1 MDEHGRALAAGV
13 ALLERA
19 IDYTLGSLR
28 AVTPSALCRAT
39 PCAGWNLQRLLDH
52 MTDSLQTLNQ
62 AATGPIPLFPIPTDP
77 SHLYPPQQPLEGN
90 IATHGRL
97 TGPPPPG
104 PLSPGPLSPG
114 LPSSGP
120 LPPGSP
126 SPGHLP
132 PGSSSPGSSSLG
144 PSSFG
149 PSAYGPSSF
158 GLPSPAPT
166 WVGNP
171 ALLVRDGATEV
182 LGRWAAMAGDD
193 LVPVGDRHL
202 TSPMVAAIGAIELT
216 AHGWDV
222 AMACGEH
229 RPIPPLLAEELLDL
243 ARLFVTAQDRPGRFA
258 PPVPVPA
265 HSPPQDHLLAHL
277 GRHPDWVAHN

>member
-1 MDEHGRALAAGV
+1 MDGRWR
-13 ALLERA
+13 RA
-19 IDYTLGSLR
+19 WRCWNEPST
-28 AVTPSALCRAT
+28 TPSAACALSPHPRSAAPHRA
-39 PCAGWNLQRLLDH
+39 AGWNLQRLLDH

-62 AATGPIPLFPIPTDP
+62 AATDPIPFFPIPTDS
-77 SHLYPPQQPLEGN
+77 SHPYPPQQPLGGSL
-90 IATHGRL
+90 ATNPHGRL
-97 TGPPPPG
+97 TGPPPSG
-104 PLSPGPLSPG
+104 PPSPGSLSPG

-120 LPPGSP
+120 LPPGPP

-158 GLPSPAPT
+158 GLPSAAPT

-182 LGRWAAMAGDD
+182 LGRWAAMARDD

-265 HSPPQDHLLAHL
+265 YSPPQDHLLAHL
-277 GRHPDWVAHN
+277 GRHPD

>member
-77 SHLYPPQQPLEGN
+77 SHLYPPQQPLGGN

-104 PLSPGPLSPG
+104 PLSPGSLSPG
-114 LPSSGP
+114 LS
-120 LPPGSP
+120 
-126 SPGHLP
+126 SPGPLP

-222 AMACGEH
+222 ARACGEY

-265 HSPPQDHLLAHL
+265 HAPPQDHLLAHL
-277 GRHPDWVAHN
+277 GRHPNWAAHN

>member
-77 SHLYPPQQPLEGN
+77 SHLYPPQQPPGGSL
-90 IATHGRL
+90 ATHGRL

-104 PLSPGPLSPG
+104 PLSPGSLSPG
-114 LPSSGP
+114 LPSPGP
-120 LPPGSP
+120 
-126 SPGHLP
+126 LP

-158 GLPSPAPT
+158 GLPSPAPA

-182 LGRWAAMAGDD
+182 LGRWAAVAGDD
-193 LVPVGDRHL
+193 LIPVGDRHL

-222 AMACGEH
+222 ARACGEH

-265 HSPPQDHLLAHL
+265 HAPPQDHLLAHL
-277 GRHPDWVAHN
+277 GRHPNWAAHN

>member
-77 SHLYPPQQPLEGN
+77 SHLYPPQQPLGGN

-104 PLSPGPLSPG
+104 PLSPGSLSPG
-114 LPSSGP
+114 LS
-120 LPPGSP
+120 
-126 SPGHLP
+126 SPGPLP

-216 AHGWDV
+216 AHGWD
-222 AMACGEH
+222 AARACGEY

-265 HSPPQDHLLAHL
+265 HAPPQDHLLAHL
-277 GRHPDWVAHN
+277 GRHPNWAAHN

>member
-104 PLSPGPLSPG
+104 PLSPGSLSPG
-114 LPSSGP
+114 LSSPELSSSG
-120 LPPGSP
+120 L
-126 SPGHLP
+126 
-132 PGSSSPGSSSLG
+132 SSL
-144 PSSFG
+144 
-149 PSAYGPSSF
+149 
-158 GLPSPAPT
+158 GLPSPAPA

-182 LGRWAAMAGDD
+182 LGRWAAVAGDD
-193 LVPVGDRHL
+193 LIPVGDRHL

-222 AMACGEH
+222 ARACGEH

-265 HSPPQDHLLAHL
+265 HAPPQDHLLAHL
-277 GRHPDWVAHN
+277 GRHPNWAAHN

>member
-1 MDEHGRALAAGV
+1 MREHGRALAAGV

-28 AVTPSALCRAT
+28 AVTPSALCHST
-39 PCAGWNLQRLLDH
+39 PCDGWNLQWLLDH
-52 MTDSLQTLNQ
+52 MTDSLQTLNE
-62 AATGPIPLFPIPTDP
+62 AATGPILLPPGLTGSSHPCPPRHPPGGPTGTDT
-77 SHLYPPQQPLEGN
+77 G
-90 IATHGRL
+90 GRS
-97 TGPPPPG
+97 TGPPSLGPP
-104 PLSPGPLSPG
+104 SF
-114 LPSSGP
+114 
-120 LPPGSP
+120 GSP
-126 SPGHLP
+126 SPGPVP
-132 PGSSSPGSSSLG
+132 PGPLPQVPPSPGPPSLG
-144 PSSFG
+144 G
-149 PSAYGPSSF
+149 Q
-158 GLPSPAPT
+158 L

-182 LGRWAAMAGDD
+182 LGRWAAMAGGD

-222 AMACGEH
+222 ARACGEH

-243 ARLFVTAQDRPGRFA
+243 AHLFVTDQDRPGRFA

-265 HSPPQDHLLAHL
+265 HAPPQDHLLAHL
-277 GRHPDWVAHN
+277 GRHPDWFAHN